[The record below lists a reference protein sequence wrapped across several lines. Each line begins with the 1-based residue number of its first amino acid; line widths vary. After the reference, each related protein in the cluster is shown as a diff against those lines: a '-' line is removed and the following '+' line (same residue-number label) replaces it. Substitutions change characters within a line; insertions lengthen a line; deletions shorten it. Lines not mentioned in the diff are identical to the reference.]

1 MAEQKTFSNFKQ
13 VGIIVKDI
21 EKAINGLTSLGIGP
35 FNPLDAEPTVRW
47 EEHGKPTEIK
57 IKSRFAYIGPVEI
70 ELIEP
75 ISKCMQKEFLDE
87 KGDGIHHI
95 GFYVEDIDK
104 EVKVMQ
110 DKGYRVIQKGWR
122 PTAGG
127 YAYFNTEESCGIMLE
142 IIQR

>member
-1 MAEQKTFSNFKQ
+1 M
-13 VGIIVKDI
+13 
-21 EKAINGLTSLGIGP
+21 
-35 FNPLDAEPTVRW
+35 
-47 EEHGKPTEIK
+47 
-57 IKSRFAYIGPVEI
+57 
-70 ELIEP
+70 
-75 ISKCMQKEFLDE
+75 DE

-127 YAYFNTEESCGIMLE
+127 YAYFNTEESCGINAVIDTKSININALDRA
-142 IIQR
+142 IITLSTS